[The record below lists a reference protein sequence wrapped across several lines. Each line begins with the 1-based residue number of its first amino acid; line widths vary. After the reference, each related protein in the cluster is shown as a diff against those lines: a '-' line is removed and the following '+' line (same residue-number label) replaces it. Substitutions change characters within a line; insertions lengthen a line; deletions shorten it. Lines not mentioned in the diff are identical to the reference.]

1 MSRPDDPYDNRYVGP
16 AFAESYWSPL
26 KAELMEDGAFLSL
39 DDARIEIGEYM
50 DDYYN
55 TIRLHSALDYLS
67 PMQFEAVG
75 RCRSI

>member
-1 MSRPDDPYDNRYVGP
+1 
-16 AFAESYWSPL
+16 
-26 KAELMEDGAFLSL
+26 MEDGAFLSL